1 MNRNCCR
8 RWRSHLKKGSE
19 QLVCVCGWACN
30 ASTRITENIT
40 CFVSSVSTVFPDK
53 SGKGLPFPM
62 GNVLVCDRR
71 REIEL
76 SYFPVGSRGKDVYD
90 YYDHI

>member
-1 MNRNCCR
+1 M
-8 RWRSHLKKGSE
+8 L
-19 QLVCVCGWACN
+19 
-30 ASTRITENIT
+30 
-40 CFVSSVSTVFPDK
+40 SVSTVFPDK

-62 GNVLVCDRR
+62 GNFLVCDRK

-76 SYFPVGSRGKDVYD
+76 SYFPVGSRGKDVYN